1 MLSGSLIDIFLL
13 SFLHVNN
20 YLFLLKEKN
29 RKRKYVANFK
39 IFVPFRRPLCILD
52 LQIIAKKNTNCLKKV
67 SPSCRTHRG
76 PDLLALSC
84 KHWQWCDSTPPSALR
99 PLPSALHHKSFYN
112 NSVKYGCVSFGCNDL
127 SLLLKY
133 TNTIFLILPAANVV
147 FLNTSIALYSL
158 YVYRILSY
166 TYVMLR

>member
-52 LQIIAKKNTNCLKKV
+52 LQIIAKKKHELFKE
-67 SPSCRTHRG
+67 G
-76 PDLLALSC
+76 FALLQDSSGSWFIGALL
-84 KHWQWCDSTPPSALR
+84 HPLTMMWLHTALR

-112 NSVKYGCVSFGCNDL
+112 DSVKYGCVSFGCNDL